1 MISGIWCVY
10 THEWCSVYVSA
21 SYVHVLVLTCLC
33 MGSKWKKEGWREWEW
48 GGWRKRKF
56 SNPCPSDCVVK
67 GSSPALW
74 DCTLIPRDQGKE
86 ITRLFIPFS
95 PPPSD
100 VVKHTTDPDS
110 DSSRRSTLV
119 IISSFWS
126 TSIPAVLSSSQW
138 LMWAVVAPPRSI
150 THPLYRCL
158 FSPVSSLSSS
168 SIPPHHCAAFLLS
181 LLSSLQQ
188 EHFCSVYSPKHRLPN
203 KVKPRLSAPGST
215 LSHPI
220 WKSYFFPRGPGELFT
235 GDGADGQAHGFYAYR
250 AKCVWFPHIWEHS
263 TRLVSQLIT
272 CVALKHKSTE
282 R

>member
-10 THEWCSVYVSA
+10 THEWCRVYVSA

-158 FSPVSSLSSS
+158 FFSSIFSLLIFHPSSSLCCF
-168 SIPPHHCAAFLLS
+168 PPLPPLLPPAGTFLLCLFS
-181 LLSSLQQ
+181 
-188 EHFCSVYSPKHRLPN
+188 K
-203 KVKPRLSAPGST
+203 APTS
-215 LSHPI
+215 
-220 WKSYFFPRGPGELFT
+220 
-235 GDGADGQAHGFYAYR
+235 
-250 AKCVWFPHIWEHS
+250 
-263 TRLVSQLIT
+263 
-272 CVALKHKSTE
+272 
-282 R
+282 